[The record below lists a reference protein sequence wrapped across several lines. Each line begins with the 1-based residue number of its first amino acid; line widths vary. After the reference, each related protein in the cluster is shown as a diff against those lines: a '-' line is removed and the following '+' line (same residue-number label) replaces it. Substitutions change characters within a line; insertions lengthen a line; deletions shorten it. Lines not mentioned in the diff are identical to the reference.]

1 MITLGLKAALYLSS
15 SSNMSA
21 CAKASPESV
30 AIIGGG
36 WYGCHIALTLRSL
49 GFKVK
54 LFEQN
59 DALLK
64 AASGNNQ
71 CRLHMGYHYPRHS
84 GTRAQSRSGFKRFV
98 EQYSHLSRPVPHNIY
113 AVPSRESLLDYN
125 TYCFIMSS
133 SEMSFS
139 EGAPHDVV
147 TLTNVD
153 GAICTMER
161 VILQDKAR
169 DYFESVLGD
178 VLELGKRIIEVR
190 NTGDGVFVDGERF
203 DYAVDATWGH
213 YSRPSVEVIYEP
225 TLLLYYQGPVDF
237 PAVTLV
243 DGPLCSLYPT
253 EVPGLFTLS
262 SVPHTPLAQCR
273 TPDEARLVRD
283 TVDAETIAE
292 KRALMEEQVA
302 HYLPHFR
309 RLFRYNGP
317 QLAVKTKL
325 VGAHDDRSCYVSRD
339 GRVFSVMS
347 GKIDAVF
354 SATERILSLLNLNHA
369 QRADDHLSLAHLQ

>member
-1 MITLGLKAALYLSS
+1 
-15 SSNMSA
+15 MST
-21 CAKASPESV
+21 CTNASPDSV
-30 AIIGGG
+30 AVIGGG

-59 DALLK
+59 DGLLK

-98 EQYSHLSRPVPHNIY
+98 EQYSHLSRPVLHNIY

-125 TYCFIMSS
+125 TYCFIMLS

-169 DYFESVLGD
+169 NYFESVLGD
-178 VLELGKRIIEVR
+178 VLELGKRIMEVR
-190 NTGDGVFVDGERF
+190 DT
-203 DYAVDATWGH
+203 DATWGH
-213 YSRPSVEVIYEP
+213 HSRPSVEVIYEP

-237 PAVTLV
+237 HAVTLV

-253 EVPGLFTLS
+253 EVPGLYTLS
-262 SVPHTPLAQCR
+262 SV
-273 TPDEARLVRD
+273 
-283 TVDAETIAE
+283 
-292 KRALMEEQVA
+292 
-302 HYLPHFR
+302 
-309 RLFRYNGP
+309 
-317 QLAVKTKL
+317 
-325 VGAHDDRSCYVSRD
+325 
-339 GRVFSVMS
+339 
-347 GKIDAVF
+347 
-354 SATERILSLLNLNHA
+354 
-369 QRADDHLSLAHLQ
+369 